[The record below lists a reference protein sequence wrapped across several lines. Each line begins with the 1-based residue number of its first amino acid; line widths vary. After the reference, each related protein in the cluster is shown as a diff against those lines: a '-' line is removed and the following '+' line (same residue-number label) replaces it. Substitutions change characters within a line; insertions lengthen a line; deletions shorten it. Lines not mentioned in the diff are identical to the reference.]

1 VDTSDL
7 LGEWNVTLQEN
18 TVMAKA
24 TEYWKAPKLSNGK
37 YPTMDFYIAKCEQL
51 KLRCLNGGFVER
63 TNGQFVSG
71 LMGVSAI
78 EAGEIAASHFE
89 EPLVVLSYGAQH
101 LRNAQENT
109 RLAAVW
115 ESARDSQPRD
125 CHCAR
130 GGNPAYCECKTWET
144 R

>member
-1 VDTSDL
+1 
-7 LGEWNVTLQEN
+7 
-18 TVMAKA
+18 MAKE

-89 EPLVVLSYGAQH
+89 EPLVVLSH
-101 LRNAQENT
+101 RHQE
-109 RLAAVW
+109 LDGVW
-115 ESARDSQPRD
+115 TPVEEQQARD
-125 CHCAR
+125 CHCSR